1 MKKTFWQIN
10 QQVLS
15 EDAPMGGGMDMGG
28 MGGPPG
34 GMPSP
39 GGPPGGGMGGP
50 PIGGPPMGGG
60 MGGPPMGGGMGLD
73 AGMGGPPMGGPPPGD
88 NANKQIELK
97 PLDVWD
103 VLNKI
108 LDGKKIKVE
117 KQKKPIQPPPNN
129 VQSDANPPQGMPN
142 EAQPPGMNPPQGMP
156 N

>member
-28 MGGPPG
+28 SPPPAGGAPPIGGPAGGMGGGAPPMGGPPMG
-34 GMPSP
+34 A
-39 GGPPGGGMGGP
+39 GGGMGM
-50 PIGGPPMGGG
+50 PPMGGG
-60 MGGPPMGGGMGLD
+60 MD
-73 AGMGGPPMGGPPPGD
+73 MGGPPMGGPSPGE

-103 VLNKI
+103 VLNKL
-108 LDGKKIKVE
+108 LDGKKIKTE
-117 KQKKPIQPPPNN
+117 TPKKPIQSPPNN

-142 EAQPPGMNPPQGMP
+142 ETQPSGMNMPQGMP